1 MTERQGSTGD
11 TKDNVRDE
19 FGEATERRRSGKDA
33 SKGAV
38 EQVQG
43 TVGGVTEGLPVV
55 GGGGGGG
62 PLDQVQDTV
71 GGLTG
76 GLTGGGGEDNEE
88 EGSGGGGVKDNVK
101 DDWDES
107 QRR

>member
-1 MTERQGSTGD
+1 MTERQGGTGN

-33 SKGAV
+33 SKDTV
-38 EQVQG
+38 EREEQA
-43 TVGGVTEGLPVV
+43 
-55 GGGGGGG
+55 GGG
-62 PLDQVQDTV
+62 
-71 GGLTG
+71 
-76 GLTGGGGEDNEE
+76 
-88 EGSGGGGVKDNVK
+88 SVKDNVK

>member
-1 MTERQGSTGD
+1 MTEREGGSGKA
-11 TKDNVRDE
+11 KDNVRDE
-19 FGEATERRRSGKDA
+19 FGEATERRRSDKD
-33 SKGAV
+33 AV
-38 EQVQG
+38 EQVQD

-62 PLDQVQDTV
+62 APLDQVHDTV

-76 GLTGGGGEDNEE
+76 GLTGGGGGDDEE